1 MSDHPSLNH
10 RYLFSKFSKYARNG
24 FTGRLNIKIEYTPS
38 WRIYFSNG
46 SIIWATG
53 GIHPVRRWLRQ
64 LKGCNCQLSVPPGM
78 TEQELLSVPYE
89 CWDYLALALLMQ
101 ESHINSDQVKYIVEG
116 SISEVLFD
124 IVQALSKVSPDNM
137 SQVKML
143 RKPEIHPC
151 NREIILPAWMWRTE
165 SAKQRILSTWE
176 TWVNSNLSTFSPDAG
191 IQANQQELEAQG
203 LHSLTQYFNNIE
215 RQEKTLRDL
224 ALENQTSVLS
234 ILQTMKTYLDQN
246 LIQFRSLPDLWKATV
261 EQPQHHVGSYIGQST
276 VLSQSQYITYV
287 EDEDDDGENNYTQIE
302 SSSPPR
308 LRTPMSGWLQHS
320 KQKLAASH
328 QEEEGVKINVM
339 EILVVQEVER
349 QFKAL
354 PRANTEYLTK
364 LDVITYALNRLP
376 PLYAAS
382 QEGVSHQKEEA
393 KENHQRAIQLAVQR
407 AISAVQRDPLR
418 RATRIK
424 SVDDLSE

>member
-10 RYLFSKFSKYARNG
+10 RYLFSKFSKYSRNG
-24 FTGRLNIKIEYTPS
+24 FTGRLNIKIEYNPS

-64 LKGCNCQLSVPPGM
+64 LKGCNCQLTLPPGM

-89 CWDYLALALLMQ
+89 CWDYLALALMMQ

-124 IVQALSKVSPDNM
+124 IVQALSNVSPDKM

-151 NREIILPAWMWRTE
+151 NREIVLPPWMWRTE
-165 SAKQRILSTWE
+165 SAKQQVLSTWQ
-176 TWVNSNLSTFSPDAG
+176 TWVNSNLSAFSPDAG

-234 ILQTMKTYLDQN
+234 LLQTMKTYLDQN

-261 EQPQHHVGSYIGQST
+261 DQPQHHVGSYIGQNT
-276 VLSQSQYITYV
+276 VLSAYTTYI
-287 EDEDDDGENNYTQIE
+287 EDENGDSENDYTQIE
-302 SSSPPR
+302 AIPR
-308 LRTPMSGWLQHS
+308 PSLSTPMSGWLQPS
-320 KQKLAASH
+320 KPKRASKP
-328 QEEEGVKINVM
+328 EPGVKVNVM
-339 EILVVQEVER
+339 EILVAQEVE
-349 QFKAL
+349 QQLKAL
-354 PRANTEYLTK
+354 PQATVEYITQ

-382 QEGVSHQKEEA
+382 QEGMAYQKEEA
-393 KENHQRAIQLAVQR
+393 KENHQRAIQLAVKR
-407 AISAVQRDPLR
+407 AISAVQRDPSR
-418 RATRIK
+418 RATRIQ
-424 SVDDLSE
+424 SVDDLPE